1 MDAGTGCARVEHMTI
16 NERERELLIHA
27 IETLLRNSKGGASFP
42 HEIRPASLPEIRRLL
57 TRLKI
62 ED

>member
-1 MDAGTGCARVEHMTI
+1 MTI

-27 IETLLRNSKGGASFP
+27 IETLLRNSKGGDSFP
-42 HEIRPASLPEIRRLL
+42 YEVRPAFLPEIRRLL

>member
-1 MDAGTGCARVEHMTI
+1 MDAGTGWARLGMTI

-27 IETLLRNSKGGASFP
+27 IETLLRPSKGDVPFP
-42 HEIRPASLPEIRRLL
+42 YEIRPAFLPEIRRLL
-57 TRLKI
+57 IRLKI